1 MNSCPLVSVITPMFN
16 GEAFITETIQS
27 VQSQDYENWEMLVID
42 NCSTDRGRQIVES
55 FAAVDA
61 RVKLLSNTHNSGS
74 PGQPR
79 NIGMRNARGKYLAF
93 LDADDLWFM
102 DKLSKQVEYLE
113 TCTTVFMLYGRFQV
127 MRLGRLLES
136 VVLPKL
142 GRMHEGSIFR
152 DLFLSD
158 NFIPCLTVMVK
169 NRFAGNY
176 CFDEDPRSMEDYD
189 MWLQISRNERVGYLS
204 QSLGIYRVHGANTT
218 ANLRVFVLKYFDLLS
233 VWRKE
238 LPAGLM
244 CIKYCLFVIQLVVI
258 IARHVKN
265 RLCASVI
272 GYASKY
278 TGCAR
283 FH

>member
-27 VQSQDYENWEMLVID
+27 VQSQDYDNWEMLVID

-55 FAAVDA
+55 FVAADA

-113 TCTTVFMLYGRFQV
+113 TRTAVCMLYGRFQV
-127 MRLGRLLES
+127 MGLGRLPECA
-136 VVLPKL
+136 VLPKL

-152 DLFLSD
+152 DLFLS
-158 NFIPCLTVMVK
+158 NTYIPCLTVMVK
-169 NRFAGNY
+169 NRFADNY
-176 CFDEDPRSMEDYD
+176 CFDENPRSMEDYD

-244 CIKYCLFVIQLVVI
+244 GIKYCLFVIQLVVI

-272 GYASKY
+272 GHASKD
-278 TGCAR
+278 TRCAH